1 MNPRPR
7 LRPELRLVEQVY
19 RGELGY
25 ILKDPTTY
33 KYFRFR
39 PIEAVVLQGFD
50 GRRTPVEIAAALAED
65 GIRVSAAV
73 IESFARKLSQMGLMQ
88 RTLGERTTLELERLR
103 EERQRRQ
110 RTRLFRGDITRMR
123 WSVGD
128 PDAWLDRTMPR
139 LRWCFG
145 RGFLWL
151 SIGLFATY
159 FLVIANRWTEFYGT
173 LAGAY
178 FPSTL
183 TLYTILLIYGTSMAV
198 VAIHELGHAYTCKH
212 YGGKVHEM
220 GFMLL
225 YFQPCFYCNVN
236 DAWSFPELK
245 ARLWVT
251 AAGSWIQFVIAGM
264 AAIVWW
270 AAAPGTFVSDVAFA
284 TMLVGGV
291 TAIMSNMNPL
301 IPLDG
306 YFALSDW
313 LEIPNLRQRAFGHLS
328 WWLKRHV
335 LRLEM
340 EEPAVSPRERQVFLW
355 YGALAAVY
363 IVFTLSVTALIVGGW
378 ASAAF
383 GGIGVMIVIAWVAAT
398 IAKPLR
404 AGLSSVALAIRAK
417 RAMLREVWRESPRP
431 RRLAISTAAV
441 LLVVLVLPRWLTV
454 TGDFTAA
461 PAGALALVAPE
472 LAVIRQISAR
482 EGARATPGEAI
493 ARLES
498 PELERVRALTSQ
510 EVDSL
515 AADELLARGKGWI
528 DEVERLAAE
537 RASAEGR
544 LRALDARRAA
554 LTLRVR
560 SAGEVL
566 TPRPELMLGRR
577 KAMGDTVLLLAGGD
591 SVELRIRIGGG
602 GASLVAPGQT
612 VSLVPY
618 GDPGHPL
625 IARIRS
631 VAAVSR
637 SATAVEARVLA
648 PTGGVWLPGT
658 TGEAS
663 VRLRRSTVAGALWW
677 GLRKRLRTDLLL

>member
-1 MNPRPR
+1 
-7 LRPELRLVEQVY
+7 
-19 RGELGY
+19 
-25 ILKDPTTY
+25 
-33 KYFRFR
+33 
-39 PIEAVVLQGFD
+39 
-50 GRRTPVEIAAALAED
+50 
-65 GIRVSAAV
+65 
-73 IESFARKLSQMGLMQ
+73 
-88 RTLGERTTLELERLR
+88 
-103 EERQRRQ
+103 
-110 RTRLFRGDITRMR
+110 
-123 WSVGD
+123 
-128 PDAWLDRTMPR
+128 
-139 LRWCFG
+139 
-145 RGFLWL
+145 
-151 SIGLFATY
+151 
-159 FLVIANRWTEFYGT
+159 
-173 LAGAY
+173 
-178 FPSTL
+178 
-183 TLYTILLIYGTSMAV
+183 
-198 VAIHELGHAYTCKH
+198 
-212 YGGKVHEM
+212 M

-251 AAGSWIQFVIAGM
+251 AAGSWIQFAIAGI

-383 GGIGVMIVIAWVAAT
+383 GGIGVMIVVAWVAAT
-398 IAKPLR
+398 IAKPVR

-417 RAMLREVWRESPRP
+417 RAMLRELWRESPRP
-431 RRLAISTAAV
+431 RRLALGAIAM
-441 LLVVLVLPRWLTV
+441 LLVILVLPRWLTV
-454 TGDFTAA
+454 TGEFTAA

-472 LAVIRQISAR
+472 LGVIRQISAR
-482 EGARATPGEAI
+482 EGVRAAAGQVL

-498 PELERVRALTSQ
+498 PELDRIRAATAQ

-515 AADELLARGKGWI
+515 AADELLARGRGWT

-566 TPRPELMLGRR
+566 TPRPELLLGRR
-577 KAMGDTVLLLAGGD
+577 KDIGDTVLLLAGGD
-591 SVELRIRIGGG
+591 SVELRIRISGG
-602 GASLVAPGQT
+602 GASLVVPGQT
-612 VSLVPY
+612 VSLAPY
-618 GDPGHPL
+618 GDPAHPL
-625 IARIRS
+625 LARIRS
-631 VAAVSR
+631 VAAASR
-637 SATAVEARVLA
+637 RPDAVEARVLA
-648 PTGGVWLPGT
+648 AAGGVWLPGA

-663 VRLRRSTVAGALWW
+663 VRLRRSTVGGALWW
-677 GLRKRLRTDLLL
+677 GIRKRIRTDLLL